1 MYCMSCG
8 AQRADSHS
16 TYCARCGKP
25 FAGGEQPTAPMTQG
39 YIVGPAASGPLLSKD
54 PASPM
59 AAAPPQRRGIKV
71 LLAAVSALVLA
82 ILGGTAAILVSHNN
96 APPQAVTSPVAAQ
109 TTSPPANPTS
119 AAAKT
124 TAGASQTFPALYR
137 QVSDGVVRIETTACN
152 SGGVG
157 SGFLLAPDL
166 VATVAHVVDGAV
178 SIVIRQN
185 GITTTGTVIGID
197 THADLALVQTR
208 TPMTGH
214 VFALDASQP
223 EVGTDVGA
231 IGYPLAGQESLTKGA
246 ISGLGRTIDIG
257 NGPVTG
263 LIQTDTPLNPGNS
276 GGPLLSVDGTVVG
289 LVDAGNTEAN
299 GIAYA
304 IPAQTASSQ
313 LQSWRDAP
321 ARVSAAA
328 GCSAPVGPAGVQA
341 SINDQSASPDGP
353 GIAAAFANYATGI
366 NTGNYQKA
374 YAVLSPHA
382 QTLTSYGSFSQGE
395 ASSYIVTLSITAVT
409 PAGAKDS
416 ALVEFTSVQDPTAG
430 GHGQACSNWKMT
442 YTLISS
448 GQGWLIDTAS
458 PHQGSP
464 TAC

>member
-8 AQRADSHS
+8 AQRADPHS
-16 TYCARCGKP
+16 TYCVRCGKP
-25 FAGGEQPTAPMTQG
+25 FTAGQQPTAPPAQG
-39 YIVGPAASGPLLSKD
+39 HLVGPAPSGPLLSED

-59 AAAPPQRRGIKV
+59 AAAAPQHRGIKA
-71 LLAAVSALVLA
+71 LLATVVALVLA
-82 ILGGTAAILVSHNN
+82 ILGGAATLASHNN
-96 APPQAVTSPVAAQ
+96 APPQAVTTAAQ
-109 TTSPPANPTS
+109 TTRPPAHPART
-119 AAAKT
+119 AAQT
-124 TAGASQTFPALYR
+124 TTGPGTTQTFPALYR
-137 QVSDGVVRIETTACN
+137 QVSDGVMRIETTACN

-157 SGFLLAPDL
+157 SGFLLSPDL
-166 VATVAHVVDGAV
+166 VATVAHVVEGAV

-197 THADLALVQTR
+197 THADLALVRTR

-214 VFALDASQP
+214 VFTLDSSQP

-246 ISGLGRTIDIG
+246 ISGLGRTIDVG
-257 NGPVTG
+257 NGPLTG
-263 LIQTDTPLNPGNS
+263 LIQTDTPLNHGNS

-289 LVDAGNTEAN
+289 LVDAGSTEGN

-321 ARVSAAA
+321 TPVPAGT

-341 SINDQSASPDGP
+341 TVTDQTANPDGP

-366 NTGNYQKA
+366 NTGNYQQA
-374 YAVLSPHA
+374 YAVLSPPA

-395 ASSYIVTLSITAVT
+395 ASSYIVTLSISAITH
-409 PAGAKDS
+409 AGAKDS
-416 ALVEFTSVQDPTAG
+416 AAVEFTSVQDPAGG
-430 GHGQACSNWKMT
+430 GHGQGCSNWEMT
-442 YTLISS
+442 YTLIPG

-458 PHQGSP
+458 PHPGSP
-464 TAC
+464 AAC